1 MDIYTYIKN
10 RTSEQ
15 AADIIGSQTDLDDHT
30 ERTWF
35 NLSTG
40 AVLSNYAY
48 VKMITNEALN
58 GVTNTTLK
66 NDIKIANK
74 IVNYFRSEEDFQ
86 YIDFSF
92 DDNLDDTYTV
102 RIATNFSGYREYVLG
117 VIEWD
122 DIQGVYVLW
131 TGASYSDSD
140 SGLQNSSDE
149 GASYS
154 DSLQETED
162 DIKDDVIDNLI
173 NEHQ

>member
-102 RIATNFSGYREYVLG
+102 RMATNFSGYREYVLG

-173 NEHQ
+173 NEH

>member
-173 NEHQ
+173 NEH

>member
-102 RIATNFSGYREYVLG
+102 RIATNFDGYREYVLG

-173 NEHQ
+173 NEH

>member
-10 RTSEQ
+10 RTSEK
-15 AADIIGSQTDLDDHT
+15 ALDIIGSQTDLDDHT

-48 VKMITNEALN
+48 VKMITSEALN
-58 GVTNTTLK
+58 GATNTTLK

-102 RIATNFSGYREYVLG
+102 RIATNLGGYREYVFG
-117 VIEWD
+117 MIEWD

-140 SGLQNSSDE
+140 SGLQDSSDE
-149 GASYS
+149 GVSYS